1 MINSVDLMS
10 LSAIYADV
18 PAHDIYYDSD
28 AFNAVYPVTA
38 FFDVS
43 VPGMSPKHPSFWSR
57 SGLPTD
63 VGSDDYDVY
72 YGTTSGV
79 SVYERQGFVLA
90 VDLGLDVDD
99 DLLFPVYR
107 LYARSIFTDS
117 GEVALPDY
125 YEYWLYAFDLGGAA
139 DFSYG
144 EDYSSVPGYRLPLE
158 YLAGRSDFEFP
169 DFGGRNPI
177 LSVDDGVLTFLADIG
192 RIIVLNNPFVG
203 LFDFGIGNY
212 NFFYLFLSAGFFVFC
227 GWCLVKWFVPF

>member
-1 MINSVDLMS
+1 MVNSVDLMS

-43 VPGMSPKHPSFWSR
+43 VPGFSPKNPAFWSQIEIP
-57 SGLPTD
+57 GV
-63 VGSDDYDVY
+63 VGSHNYDAFY
-72 YGTTSGV
+72 ISNAT
-79 SVYERQGFVLA
+79 ERQGFVLA
-90 VDLGLDVDD
+90 ADLGLDVDD

-107 LYARSIFTDS
+107 LYARSIYTVS
-117 GEVALPDY
+117 GEVPLPDY
-125 YEYWLYAFDLGGAA
+125 YEYWLYAFDLGGSL

-144 EDYSSVPGYRLPLE
+144 DDYTAITGYRLPLD
-158 YLAGRSDFEFP
+158 YLVGRPDFEFP

-192 RIIVLNNPFVG
+192 RIIVLNNPFVA

-212 NFFYLFLSAGFFVFC
+212 NFFYLFLSSGFFVFC
-227 GWCLVKWFVPF
+227 GWCLVKWAVP